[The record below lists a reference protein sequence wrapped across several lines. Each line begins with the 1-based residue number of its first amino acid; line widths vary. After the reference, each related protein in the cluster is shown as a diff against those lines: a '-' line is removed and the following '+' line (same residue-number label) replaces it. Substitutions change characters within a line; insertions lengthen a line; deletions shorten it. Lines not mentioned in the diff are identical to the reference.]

1 MHHLPAG
8 QRAAAQNQTLTH
20 LHLTQRFQPWLI
32 SAATFGADQ
41 LTKLLVDRRF
51 APGENLP
58 LIPSI
63 LHLTYV
69 QNRGAAFGI
78 FQGQQ
83 ILFIGLALG
92 VIVWLG
98 WELAIRP
105 SASRAVQWG
114 CALVLGGAV
123 GNLVDRLRF
132 GYVVDFIDLRVWPVF
147 NVGDSAIT
155 VGVAL
160 LVWSSLIHRSHR

>member
-1 MHHLPAG
+1 MSLRTALFRPSG
-8 QRAAAQNQTLTH
+8 VRCAA
-20 LHLTQRFQPWLI
+20 PWLI
-32 SAATFGADQ
+32 SASTFGADQ
-41 LTKLLVDRRF
+41 LTKLLIARQF
-51 APGENLP
+51 TPGESLP

-83 ILFIGLALG
+83 LLFIGLALG
-92 VIVWLG
+92 VIVWL
-98 WELAIRP
+98 WRELAIRP

-155 VGVAL
+155 IGVTL
-160 LVWSSLIHRSHR
+160 LVWHSLIHRSYR

>member
-1 MHHLPAG
+1 MSG
-8 QRAAAQNQTLTH
+8 F
-20 LHLTQRFQPWLI
+20 TQRFQPWLI

-41 LTKLLVDRRF
+41 LTKRLVDHQF
-51 APGENLP
+51 APGESLP
-58 LIPSI
+58 LLPSV
-63 LHLTYV
+63 LRLTYV

-83 ILFIGLALG
+83 LLFIGLALG

-98 WELAIRP
+98 RELAIRP
-105 SASRAVQWG
+105 SVSRAVRWG

-123 GNLVDRLRF
+123 GNLVDRLRL
-132 GYVVDFIDLRVWPVF
+132 GYVVDFIDFRIWPVF

-155 VGVAL
+155 IGVAL
-160 LVWSSLIHRSHR
+160 LVWRSLIHRPNR